1 MVPLLLPTL
10 LAACA
15 PRVPAQPDIV
25 LVVVDTLR
33 ADHLGAYGYAR
44 PTSPRL
50 DALAAR
56 GVVFER
62 AYSQAPWTLAS
73 FASLLTG
80 QYPHQHRVAEDRH
93 RAAHYGRIEDET
105 TTLAEALSA
114 AGYSTAGF
122 TNNIFLADEFGF
134 AQGFDL
140 YDNDMGTNT
149 RVRSADDTVKLGLAW
164 LEQQEK
170 PAFLLLHFME
180 PHLSYDP
187 PADLRGTFAPVA
199 DPPVEIPFLGKAYSR
214 AGPAPDTAIQEYVK
228 ALYDEEILAVDRVI
242 GALADGVERRGWSR
256 TRLVVTAD
264 HGEELW
270 DHGGFEHGHTLYGE
284 LLRVPL
290 IAVGAGLEPARVS
303 AVVEHTDL
311 FQGLLAHG
319 GATRPDD
326 SEGVDLWTA
335 LQPDAFKGDGL
346 ALSECVL
353 HGPDQA
359 SVVDKDNRLIIALG
373 DPIMEAWKVAPDG
386 SERDQVSELDQ
397 DVVGRPLFRSLMGVR
412 RTLEPVTARPGLGGV
427 SATTRANLEALGYVE
442 PEVGP
447 DESAP

>member
-1 MVPLLLPTL
+1 MLLPLLLT
-10 LAACA
+10 ACA
-15 PRVPAQPDIV
+15 PQVPLKPDIV

-33 ADHLGAYGYAR
+33 ADHLGVYGYER

-73 FASLLTG
+73 FASLLSG
-80 QYPHQHRVAEDRH
+80 QYPHDHRVAEDRF
-93 RAAHYGRIEDET
+93 RAAHYGRIEPEV

-114 AGYSTAGF
+114 AGYATAGF

-134 AQGFDL
+134 GQGFDL

-149 RVRSADDTVKLGLAW
+149 RIRSASDTVRLGLDW
-164 LEQQEK
+164 LGKQEK
-170 PAFLLLHFME
+170 PVFLLLHFME

-187 PADLRGTFAPVA
+187 PADLRGTFASKDKPL
-199 DPPVEIPFLGKAYSR
+199 VEVPFLGKEYPRS
-214 AGPAPDTAIQEYVK
+214 GPPPAPEIQEYIK
-228 ALYDEEILAVDRVI
+228 GLYDEEILGVDRAI
-242 GALADGVERRGWSR
+242 GALADGLDTRGWER

-290 IAVGAGLEPARVS
+290 IAVGAGLKPARVD

-311 FQGLLAHG
+311 FQGLLARGH
-319 GATRPDD
+319 ATRPEQ
-326 SEGVDLWTA
+326 SEGVDLWGA
-335 LQPDAFKGDGL
+335 LEPDTWKGDGL

-359 SVVDKDNRLIIALG
+359 SVVDKDNRLVIALG
-373 DPIMEAWKVAPDG
+373 DAIMEAWKVAPDA
-386 SERDQVSELDQ
+386 SAREQVSELDQ
-397 DVVGRPLFRSLMGVR
+397 DTVGRSLFRSLMGIR
-412 RTLEPVTARPGLGGV
+412 RSLEPVTARPGLGGV

-442 PEVGP
+442 PAVGA